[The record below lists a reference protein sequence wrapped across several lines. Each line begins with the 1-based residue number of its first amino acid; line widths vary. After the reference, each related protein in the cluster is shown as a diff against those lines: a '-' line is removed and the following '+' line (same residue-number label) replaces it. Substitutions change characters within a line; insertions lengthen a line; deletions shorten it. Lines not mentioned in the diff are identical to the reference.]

1 MKAFDLLLLIL
12 ITFSNCRLI
21 SAFKVR
27 DAMQEEKIM
36 QFGFKRALPFRYE
49 KGLIVVEARID
60 NEPYNFIFDTGASTI
75 IDDDFAKKVKYKK
88 IGIQKHKDT
97 RGKNK
102 KLKVIKINKVS
113 IGGIDFSDI
122 VTSISD
128 LDNLKN
134 TTCIDFVGILGA
146 NVMNKCVW
154 QIDYQK
160 KIIIL
165 TDSRDSLMQSSSR
178 KTFDFYAEGKKTP
191 KIRLSIDGKY
201 IDEVLLD
208 TGSNGGVDLPE
219 KHLQDIGITN
229 KFIIRNSMISGLLS
243 ESIET
248 SKTTII
254 PKLTLGRGT
263 EIENSFLTFNKIS
276 PSALIGNRFLQD
288 YLVTIDWKY
297 QEITLVSTQKNK
309 SSINSTF
316 GFSCRLK
323 EQILVIGSLTENSSA
338 DKAGLKI
345 NDEILQIDEKN
356 YRNFN
361 YSDYCELL
369 ENEIEEKT
377 NELLIT
383 VKRGDKE
390 MQVKVYKT
398 DLVNEVLNY
407 RY

>member
-1 MKAFDLLLLIL
+1 MKALDLLLLTL

-36 QFGFKRALPFRYE
+36 QFGFKRALSFRYE
-49 KGLIVVEARID
+49 KGLIVVEASID

-128 LDNLKN
+128 LDKLKN

-191 KIRLSIDGKY
+191 KIRLTINGKY

-208 TGSNGGVDLPE
+208 TGSSGGVDLPE
-219 KHLQDIGITN
+219 KYIQELGITN
-229 KFIIRNSMISGLLS
+229 KFITRNAMVSGLLS

-248 SKTTII
+248 TKKTII
-254 PKLTLGRGT
+254 PKLAFGKDA

-276 PSALIGNRFLQD
+276 PSALVGNDFLQD

-297 QEITLVSTQKNK
+297 QEITLVPTQKNK
-309 SSINSTF
+309 SLIDSTF

-323 EQILVIGSLTENSSA
+323 EQTLVIGSLTENSSA
-338 DKAGLKI
+338 DRAGLKI
-345 NDEILQIDEKN
+345 NDQILQIGEKN
-356 YRNFN
+356 YRNFS
-361 YSDYCELL
+361 YLDYCEWL
-369 ENEIEEKT
+369 ENEIGEKT